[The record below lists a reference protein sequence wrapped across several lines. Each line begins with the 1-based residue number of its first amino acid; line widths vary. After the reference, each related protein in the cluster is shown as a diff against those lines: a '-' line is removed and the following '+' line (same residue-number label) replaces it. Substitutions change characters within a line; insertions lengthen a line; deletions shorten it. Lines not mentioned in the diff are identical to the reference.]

1 MFELKTVSHLPQ
13 GQRLEGF
20 VDLVCESF
28 FPMSVD
34 ASREDRA
41 DFSGQIQLSQLS
53 RVGVAAVSSSPLDVY
68 RRRRDI
74 AKAGES
80 AYLVK
85 VQVQGESLVRQRGRE
100 AYLQPGD
107 FAMCLSSEPYELHF
121 KERYSQIVLAVPQAM
136 LEECVTQPQ
145 RHLGVRMRADEGANG
160 LFSQF
165 VGMIGARLE
174 TMDGI
179 LAQRLEAN
187 VIDLLCTTLG
197 HAEDAQKHDLLG
209 SGVKD
214 EYLARIKTYIRNH
227 LSEESLTPAAIAARH
242 DISIRYLHMLFVDRG
257 ESVSRYIQRLRLEAC
272 ESAFRE
278 PAFASYS
285 VSEIAYRF
293 GFNDASHF
301 SRVFKR
307 HYGETPARWRKQW
320 LSH

>member
-1 MFELKTVSHLPQ
+1 MFELTTVNHLPQ

-20 VDLVCESF
+20 GELVCDRF

-34 ASREDRA
+34 ANQKNRA
-41 DFSGQIQLSQLS
+41 AFTGQIQHSQLS
-53 RVGVAAVSSSPLDVY
+53 RVGVAAVSSSPLDVF
-68 RRRRDI
+68 RRRADI
-74 AKAGES
+74 AKADEA

-85 VQVQGESLVRQRGRE
+85 VQVQGEGLVCQRGRE

-121 KERYSQIVLAVPQAM
+121 RASYSQLILAVPQTM

-165 VGMIGARLE
+165 VANIGARME
-174 TMDGI
+174 NMDGV

-197 HAEDAQKHDLLG
+197 HATDTQKHDALS

-214 EYLARIKTYIRNH
+214 EYLSRIKAYIRNH
-227 LSEESLTPAAIAARH
+227 LAEDSLTPVELAARH
-242 DISIRYLHMLFVDRG
+242 DISTRYLHMLFADSG
-257 ESVSRYIQRLRLEAC
+257 ESVSRFIQRLRLEAC

-278 PAFASYS
+278 PAYDGYS
-285 VSEIAYRF
+285 VSEIAFRF

-301 SRVFKR
+301 SRVFKQQ
-307 HYGETPARWRKQW
+307 YGETPARLRKQW